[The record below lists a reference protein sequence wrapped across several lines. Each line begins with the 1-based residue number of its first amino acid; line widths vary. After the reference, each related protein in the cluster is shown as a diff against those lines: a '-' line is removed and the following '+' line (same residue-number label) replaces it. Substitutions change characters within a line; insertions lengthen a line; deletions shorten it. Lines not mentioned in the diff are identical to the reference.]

1 MNVADRAGL
10 GPKRELS
17 KNEDETWTLKV
28 SPPAWAGFDP
38 DYSSSIVLTEDQV
51 KRFCEWQDT
60 GILIQNAFPDLNAS
74 QREIILSG
82 IGNNEFQ
89 NLADD
94 EDEASF

>member
-1 MNVADRAGL
+1 MNVADKLGL
-10 GPKRELS
+10 GPKRVLS
-17 KNEDETWTLKV
+17 RNEDGTFTLKV

-60 GILIQNAFPDLNAS
+60 GILIQNAFPELTAS

-82 IGNNEFQ
+82 IEDKDFQ
-89 NLADD
+89 KLAPED
-94 EDEASF
+94 ED